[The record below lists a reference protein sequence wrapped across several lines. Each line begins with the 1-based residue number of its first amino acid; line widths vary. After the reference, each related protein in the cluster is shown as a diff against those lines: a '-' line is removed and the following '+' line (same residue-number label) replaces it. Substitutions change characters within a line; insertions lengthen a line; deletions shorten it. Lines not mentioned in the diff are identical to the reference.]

1 MRSWRA
7 VAATMLSAVLLLV
20 AAAGLAQ
27 TPGGTAA
34 APQVSPQAAEQIA
47 RGFELLGR
55 NDASAAEAAFRQA
68 IEVQPEAELAHR
80 GLGLALRGQGK
91 LAAALREL
99 ETATRLDP
107 NDADAYYALG
117 ELAWTLSA
125 RSLPGQ
131 TSNSSFSPADYRD
144 LATGAFQKALAL
156 RPKDATLRLNLTEL
170 YLQAGRGQAA
180 LSEAQEA
187 VRLAP
192 ENSAAHLA
200 LGRAYFAVG
209 EEEQAASQYESALKL
224 DPKEGAAYLG
234 LGQLRLRQRRYTEAE
249 AAFRHAIEVSPQ
261 MATAYVALAQVLVQ
275 DGHGA
280 EARSLFEKAVAL
292 DPQDWE
298 SQYQLARLLMQAGEV
313 DRATRIFGQVARA
326 HPEFLPAREQ
336 LALGLLRRG
345 DVKSASAQA
354 EAMLAQDPRAPEGHR
369 LMALVLR
376 KQPDLETSLSECAQ
390 VLASDPNDPA
400 MLALQAL
407 ELWQLGQKRPA
418 QQAYRQAAKVEPQ
431 VGSSDVFCR
440 LIVCDARDIGP
451 VTEFLHKNRW
461 VLEPAFNP

>member
-1 MRSWRA
+1 MRGWQV
-7 VAATMLSAVLLLV
+7 VAAVTLGAALLAI
-20 AAAGLAQ
+20 AAAGIAQ
-27 TPGGTAA
+27 TSSGGVSP
-34 APQVSPQAAEQIA
+34 PQVSPQAAEQIS
-47 RGFELLGR
+47 RGFELLAR
-55 NDASAAEAAFRQA
+55 NDASGAEGAFRQA
-68 IEVQPEAELAHR
+68 IEAQPEAEPAHH
-80 GLGLALRGQGK
+80 GLGLALRSQGK

-125 RSLPGQ
+125 RSAPSQAPG
-131 TSNSSFSPADYRD
+131 NNFAPADYLD

-156 RPKDATLRLNLTEL
+156 RPKDATLRLNLADL

-187 VRLAP
+187 VNLAP
-192 ENSAAHLA
+192 ENPDAHLA

-209 EEEQAASQYESALKL
+209 EEEQAASQFESALKL

-234 LGQLRLRQRRYTEAE
+234 LGQLRLRQRRFPEAE
-249 AAFRHAIEVSPQ
+249 AAFRHATEVSPQ
-261 MATAYVALAQVLVQ
+261 MATGYAALAQVLVQ

-280 EARSLFEKAVAL
+280 EARKLFEKAVAL
-292 DPQDWE
+292 DPQDSE
-298 SQYQLARLLMQAGEV
+298 SQFQLARLLMQAGEV
-313 DRATRIFGQVARA
+313 DRATQILNQVSRA
-326 HPEFLPAREQ
+326 HPGFLPAREQ
-336 LALGLLRRG
+336 LALALLRRG
-345 DVKSASAQA
+345 DVKTATDQA

-376 KQPDLETSLSECAQ
+376 KKADLETSLSECAQ

-407 ELWQLGQKRPA
+407 ELWQLGQKRQA
-418 QQAYRQAAKVEPQ
+418 QAAYRQAAKVEPQ
-431 VGSSDVFCR
+431 VGSPDVFCR